1 MSADPDLTRH
11 ALASFAFL
19 IERDE
24 RLSPADLAERI
35 AHHYDVRLPQT
46 AAAIETIRALPADLV
61 LVGRRTGAYQGRRH
75 TGNVATID
83 LEATDAE

>member
-1 MSADPDLTRH
+1 MRADPDLTHH

-19 IERDE
+19 IERGE

-35 AHHYDVRLPQT
+35 AQHYDVRLPQT
-46 AAAIETIRALPADLV
+46 AAAIEAIRALPADLV
-61 LVGRRTGAYQGRRH
+61 LVGRRSGAYQGRRH

-83 LEATDAE
+83 QEAADAE